1 MSGTNIV
8 ERSVQDLEQRLRIT
22 EANLTERIAEL
33 EFDLE
38 ERGWDRM
45 FGATQAEFSRDALR
59 KIARESL
66 LFYMKSPLIRRA
78 VDLSVS
84 YIFGQ
89 GVTIVAVNDTVDY
102 VVQEFLADEKNRSE
116 LTTPLSM
123 GARDVDLR
131 INGNLFFAFF
141 TNASGLV
148 RVRSI
153 PFDEVQDVICNPDD
167 AKEPWFYART
177 RLATETVLGTQ
188 GGSTEEVLHPDW
200 QYTPKQKPS
209 DYKGRRIDW
218 AQPVYH
224 VRVNSVGNQRFG
236 LSELYSAHDWART
249 YNEFLAN
256 WATITRSLARFAWK
270 VVTKGGATQRAAVKT
285 KLDSTISSDG
295 YNPAPSTG
303 SMFIETA
310 DSASLQPVKTAGA
323 TTSPADGR
331 RLLLMVCAATGFPE
345 TFFGD
350 ASVGTLATAKSLDR
364 PTELGFLVR
373 QRVWSEILENVIGFA
388 VEARA
393 RAGNIDGLSGHDE
406 LDAWDELTFVYDPGI
421 PTEGEE
427 ATDDPINTHVDI
439 TFPDLVE
446 RDIVARVGAVVQAA
460 TLGGM
465 PFAGTLNVE
474 YTTRQLLMA
483 LGEKSVEEVM
493 EEFFPADQ
501 EVPVDTAP
509 TTEALRCAIKEHLAL
524 LKEAGVAE
532 AAA

>member
-1 MSGTNIV
+1 
-8 ERSVQDLEQRLRIT
+8 
-22 EANLTERIAEL
+22 
-33 EFDLE
+33 
-38 ERGWDRM
+38 
-45 FGATQAEFSRDALR
+45 
-59 KIARESL
+59 
-66 LFYMKSPLIRRA
+66 
-78 VDLSVS
+78 
-84 YIFGQ
+84 
-89 GVTIVAVNDTVDY
+89 
-102 VVQEFLADEKNRSE
+102 
-116 LTTPLSM
+116 
-123 GARDVDLR
+123 
-131 INGNLFFAFF
+131 
-141 TNASGLV
+141 
-148 RVRSI
+148 
-153 PFDEVQDVICNPDD
+153 VICNPDD
-167 AKEPWFYART
+167 AKEPWYYART
-177 RLATETVLGTQ
+177 RIATETVLGSQ

-200 QYTPKQKPS
+200 QYTPKDKPQA
-209 DYKGRRIDW
+209 YKGRRIDW
-218 AQPVYH
+218 TQPVYH
-224 VRVNSVGNQRFG
+224 VRVNCVGNQRFG

-285 KLDSTISSDG
+285 KLDSAISSDG

-303 SMFIETA
+303 STFIETG

-393 RAGNIDGLSGHDE
+393 RAGNIEGLSGHDE

-421 PTEGEE
+421 PAEGEE
-427 ATDDPINTHVDI
+427 ASDDPINTHVDI

-446 RDIVARVGAVVQAA
+446 RDVVARVGAVVQAA
-460 TLGGM
+460 TLGGTVL
-465 PFAGTLNVE
+465 AGTLNAE

-501 EVPVDTAP
+501 EEPVDSAP
-509 TTEALRCAIKEHLAL
+509 TSEALRVAIKEHLAL

-532 AAA
+532 AASTA